1 MKMISNVC
9 IYQFVRVSND
19 ESKTL
24 LVDSVPFVHEFPKAF
39 HNDLHGIPSEW
50 EIDFSIDILPDTQ
63 HISIPP
69 YRMDMYELKEL
80 KVQLKIFQIRVLFD
94 RVSLKE
100 VPLWCLL
107 ESRMGLY

>member
-50 EIDFSIDILPDTQ
+50 EIDFSIDILPDMKP
-63 HISIPP
+63 ISIPP
-69 YRMDMYELKEL
+69 YRMAPSISKDLKEQL
-80 KVQLKIFQIRVLFD
+80 MYLLCKVFFV
-94 RVSLKE
+94 RVSLHG
-100 VPLWCLL
+100 VI
-107 ESRMGLY
+107 